1 MKPRLHSHSLQPGG
15 HITCMLEVGQ
25 HVWCGLSTGEVW
37 AYHTQTYEK
46 VWSVSLNQGQ
56 ISTMECAPLRGQLY
70 FGCANGVIIVLQWG
84 KPAGLITA
92 KLVETPQISVLQS
105 FCAPMTA
112 TTLGQQARGLLKR
125 TVSDGFQVQR
135 AAAIQSLCIVDPSP
149 STIENAQPTLL
160 AVYSSVGSQ
169 TSLIRSLRVP
179 VSEQQRSSRQIG
191 TILPCEPR
199 SAHDDAKASQESRL
213 SRLRQPE
220 PEPEPE
226 LKPELQHE
234 MQVESR
240 IVSERDCSNAMDDQ
254 CMPESDVEQER
265 CLADKDFSEHVV
277 SGSDGT
283 TCVVLVETMGRKET
297 WAGRTDG
304 CIRIWQKLL
313 SCKSSSMRH
322 DSSSFVIGPLTGR
335 GSTGTSSIAALLPVF
350 SRVWVALANGTICI
364 IDSEDRRVLT
374 TFTAHRS
381 SLKTMT
387 LVTGGGEE
395 PQDSNIA
402 TETLDQVASVWTI
415 SANSVRCWPAD
426 FPSNRQQLLV

>member
-160 AVYSSVGSQ
+160 AVYSAVGSQ
-169 TSLIRSLRVP
+169 TSLVRSLRVP
-179 VSEQQRSSRQIG
+179 VSEQQRVSRLID
-191 TILPCEPR
+191 TIVSCEPR

-226 LKPELQHE
+226 PELQHE

-240 IVSERDCSNAMDDQ
+240 IVSEPDCSNRLNDQ
-254 CMPESDVEQER
+254 YMPESDGGQ
-265 CLADKDFSEHVV
+265 EHVV
-277 SGSDGT
+277 GGSDGT
-283 TCVVLVETMGRKET
+283 TCVVVVETMGRKET

-313 SCKSSSMRH
+313 SCKSSGMRH
-322 DSSSFVIGPLTGR
+322 DSSSFVIGPLNGR

-415 SANSVRCWPAD
+415 SAYSVRCWPAD